1 MKTSFRIKCSTIFLV
16 VGYAASAQYVEKLAD
31 LNQMGAL
38 KLAEQAK
45 LEAQKL
51 DKNVSVAVVN
61 SSGVT
66 ILLLKGDNVGP
77 HNTEASRRKAYTS
90 VSTKTPSFELMEK
103 AALDATAK
111 NLNTLPELLLLGGGV
126 PVFKDGQLVGSLGVS
141 GGGGGENDHN
151 IAKKAAENLGF
162 TIKK

>member
-16 VGYAASAQYVEKLAD
+16 VGYAASAQYVEKSAD